1 MYSNS
6 VKTLLIL
13 IIAAILLG
21 GAFSGGIL
29 IGAALP
35 ARAASSL
42 PFKEWIQQSP
52 AVQAASDEPD
62 REKLFK
68 PFWQAWELMH
78 KYYVDQPMDDL
89 LLMQG
94 AIRGMLDSVG
104 DPHTAYMNPEEYR
117 QTNTSLLGKYEGI
130 GAYVDI
136 RGDYLKIISPMPG
149 SPAEKAGL
157 RPGDTVIKV
166 DGDDMTGVNGNLVL
180 SRILGPAGTD
190 VTLTI
195 VRDGEN
201 EPFDVTI
208 TRAAIKVA
216 SVESEMLDD
225 DIAYINILTYGD
237 ETAKDVHQ
245 ALVELMAKKPTG
257 LILDLR
263 YNTGGY
269 LEAAIDIVSEFI
281 PSGTVMYEEYG
292 DGTRKTFEARGKG
305 VAYDIP
311 MVVLVNEG
319 SASASEITAG
329 AIQDLDRGE
338 LVGVTT
344 YGKGSVQNWV
354 ELKDDQ
360 GAVHITTARWLTPKE
375 RQINGVGLEPDY
387 VVEISDEDYEA
398 DRDPQLD
405 KAIDLLKK

>member
-21 GAFSGGIL
+21 GAFSGGVL
-29 IGAALP
+29 IGAAIP
-35 ARAASSL
+35 DRAASSF
-42 PFKEWIQQSP
+42 PFKEWLQQAP
-52 AVQAASDEPD
+52 AVQAASVEPD
-62 REKLFK
+62 REKLLK
-68 PFWQAWELMH
+68 PFWQAWDLMH
-78 KYYVDQPMDDL
+78 KYYVDQPLDDL
-89 LLMQG
+89 LLIQG

-104 DPHTAYMNPEEYR
+104 DPHTSYLNPEEYR
-117 QTNTSLLGKYEGI
+117 QTNTSLMGKYEGI

-136 RGDYLKIISPMPG
+136 RGDYLKIISPMPD

-180 SRILGPAGTD
+180 NRILGPAGTE

-195 VRDGEN
+195 VREGEK
-201 EPFDVTI
+201 EPFEVTI

-216 SVESEMLDD
+216 SVESEMLEN
-225 DIAYINILTYGD
+225 DIAYLNIITYGD

-245 ALVELMAKKPTG
+245 ALIELLAKNPKG

-311 MVVLVNEG
+311 LVVLVNEG

-360 GAVHITTARWLTPKE
+360 GAVHITTARWLTPNE
-375 RQINGVGLEPDY
+375 RQINDVGLEPDH
-387 VVEISDEDYEA
+387 VVEISEEDYEA

-405 KAIDLLKK
+405 KAIDLLK

>member
-245 ALVELMAKKPTG
+245 ALIELLAKNPKG